1 VSETTDDFSMSYID
15 SCDQLTLLCIH
26 GFPLS
31 SAMWE
36 PQVED
41 LAHYARIIA
50 PDLRGHGRSDV
61 TLPPYSVGQLA
72 DDCLDLLDF
81 LGVFRPVVLC
91 GLSMGGYVAFEF
103 FRRHPERVAGIIL
116 AATKAK
122 ADTEEGKAGRDAMIE
137 KAKTEGVTAVAAA
150 MLPKLLAPGNYD
162 DDPELVEFVQEM
174 MEETSLDGVIGALQA
189 MKERP
194 DSMGTLAAIDV
205 PTLIIH
211 GAEDRLI
218 PLAEAQAMKAAC
230 RSAELVV
237 IPDAGHLPNLEQID
251 DFNDAVIDFLES
263 LEGHNHTP
271 LH

>member
-1 VSETTDDFSMSYID
+1 MSYID

-31 SAMWE
+31 SGMWE

-41 LAHYARIIA
+41 LGNYARVIA

-61 TLPPYSVGQLA
+61 TPAPYSVGQLA

-91 GLSMGGYVAFEF
+91 GHSMGGYVAFEF
-103 FRRHPERVAGIIL
+103 FRRYPDRVAGLIL

-122 ADTEEGKAGRDAMIE
+122 ADTPEGKAGRDAAVA
-137 KAKTEGVTAVAAA
+137 KARQEGTTAVAAD
-150 MLPKLLAPGNYD
+150 MLPKLLAPQTYD

-174 MEETSLDGVIGALQA
+174 MDETSLEGMVGALQA

-194 DSMGTLAAIDV
+194 DSLETLAAIDV

-211 GAEDRLI
+211 GADDRLI

-251 DFNDAVIDFLES
+251 DFNDAVMNFLES
-263 LEGHNHTP
+263 LLGHNPAHI
-271 LH
+271 H